1 MTPTPHKPTSQERIE
16 LNFDRELNHQKQFR
30 AVELLIRVVIVG
42 MASFV
47 FLLFVQPILKQAQEV
62 TEQSSLRLI
71 RVSVQSAML
80 SCFDQM
86 SLEKDGSLTYHL
98 ALTPDQDDENGAI
111 LRSALTGHLPT
122 NNGLTLGSNFSEL
135 LEDFA
140 IDSQSESSPTYRF
153 TVTQQDGTFTIQLW
167 LNENAL
173 KRSPQKSDC
182 TWISQGDAA
191 TDLSGNTGT
200 FMD

>member
-47 FLLFVQPILKQAQEV
+47 FLLFVQPILKQAQAV

-86 SLEKDGSLTYHL
+86 SLDKDGSLTYHL

-111 LRSALTGHLPT
+111 LRSVLTNHLPT
-122 NNGLTLGSNFSEL
+122 SSSFTLSSDFSDL
-135 LEDFA
+135 LEDFT
-140 IDSQSESSPTYRF
+140 IDSQANSSPTYRF
-153 TVTQQDGTFTIQLW
+153 TVSQKDGTFTIQLW
-167 LNENAL
+167 LNENSL
-173 KRSPQKSDC
+173 KRSPEKPDC
-182 TWISQGDAA
+182 TWISHGDVA